1 VNVVQQILE
10 ALESLA
16 SSKVRSGLTMLGIV
30 IGVAAVVAMM
40 AIGAGAQNSI
50 TEQINSIGTNLLY
63 VMPGGDS
70 DHPVALTLEDAQAM
84 ANPKL
89 APSVSK
95 VAPVLRQQVDVSIPG
110 ANHSTS
116 LMGVTPEFFQVQ
128 KADLAEGQLISS
140 NHIDNFASV
149 VLLGSEVAQQ
159 LFDRKTGL
167 VGESVRIQGQIFQVI
182 GILKEQGGTGF
193 GNNDDRVLIPLTTAQ
208 LRSAR
213 RESPDE
219 VDMIYVQAVDS
230 NSVKSAEELVT
241 QILRSRHNTADGKD
255 DFSILSTQAFLE
267 TASAVTGVMT
277 VFLGGIAGVSLLV
290 GGIGIMNIMLVTVT
304 ERTREI
310 GLRKAVGAR
319 KNDIRLQFLV
329 ESSLLSLSGGLIGVL
344 VGWGISILV
353 GKIATST
360 GTALNPVVQANAVLL
375 ATLFSAAVGIFFGI
389 YPANRAANLEPV
401 EALRSE

>member
-1 VNVVQQILE
+1 MGVVQQIFE

-95 VAPVLRQQVDVSIPG
+95 VAPILRQQVDVSIPG
-110 ANHSTS
+110 ASYSTS
-116 LMGVTPEFFQVQ
+116 LMGITPEFFQVQ
-128 KADLAEGQLISS
+128 KADLSEGQLISA
-140 NHIDNFASV
+140 NHIDNFSSV
-149 VLLGSEVAQQ
+149 VLLGTEVAQQ

-182 GILKEQGGTGF
+182 GILKEQGGSGF

-213 RESPDE
+213 RGSPDQ
-219 VDMIYVQAVDS
+219 VDMIYVQAVNS

-241 QILRSRHNTADGKD
+241 QILRSRHHTADGKD

-329 ESSLLSLSGGLIGVL
+329 ESSMLSLSGGLIGVL
-344 VGWGISILV
+344 VGWGISVLV

-360 GTALNPVVQANAVLL
+360 GTALNPVVQADAVLL

>member
-1 VNVVQQILE
+1 
-10 ALESLA
+10 
-16 SSKVRSGLTMLGIV
+16 
-30 IGVAAVVAMM
+30 
-40 AIGAGAQNSI
+40 
-50 TEQINSIGTNLLY
+50 
-63 VMPGGDS
+63 
-70 DHPVALTLEDAQAM
+70 
-84 ANPKL
+84 
-89 APSVSK
+89 
-95 VAPVLRQQVDVSIPG
+95 
-110 ANHSTS
+110 
-116 LMGVTPEFFQVQ
+116 
-128 KADLAEGQLISS
+128 
-140 NHIDNFASV
+140 
-149 VLLGSEVAQQ
+149 
-159 LFDRKTGL
+159 
-167 VGESVRIQGQIFQVI
+167 VRIQGQIFQVI